1 MKCLLMISDFE
12 AIAIDASVNQF
23 FRSFLRGDTFKR
35 HTFYHAFDNLIFK
48 YSFLSDVDLN

>member
-23 FRSFLRGDTFKR
+23 FRPFLRGDTFKR
-35 HTFYHAFDNLIFK
+35 HTFYYAFDNLIFK
-48 YSFLSDVDLN
+48 

>member
-23 FRSFLRGDTFKR
+23 FRPFLGGTILKGIRFIML
-35 HTFYHAFDNLIFK
+35 LII
-48 YSFLSDVDLN
+48 